1 MYKIGMLCKHF
12 KGDTLQDKN
21 IYQIQRL
28 NVDGISIL
36 GTDIIYTG
44 DHENIETVHNLVVY
58 SNIFQ
63 PDKTFAREYEDLAS
77 KLSIEKQDQFHQLYR
92 VQPLTEEEINEIQ
105 TETFIQ
111 KKKQMYKS

>member
-1 MYKIGMLCKHF
+1 MYEIGMLCKHF
-12 KGDTLQDKN
+12 KGTTLQDKN
-21 IYQIQRL
+21 IYRIENL
-28 NVDGISIL
+28 NVEGISIL

-44 DHENIETVHNLVVY
+44 DCENIETTHNLVVY

-63 PDKTFAREYEDLAS
+63 TDKIFAREYEDLVS
-77 KLSIEKQDQFHQLYR
+77 ELSIEKQDQFHQLYR

>member
-1 MYKIGMLCKHF
+1 MYQIGMLCKHF
-12 KGDTLQDKN
+12 KGNTLQDKN
-21 IYQIQRL
+21 IYRIENL

-44 DHENIETVHNLVVY
+44 DSEDLKNVHNLVIY

-63 PDKTFAREYEDLAS
+63 SDKTFAREYTDLAFELP
-77 KLSIEKQDQFHQLYR
+77 KEKQEQFHQLYR

-105 TETFIQ
+105 TEAFIQ
-111 KKKQMYKS
+111 KKKQMYKC

>member
-1 MYKIGMLCKHF
+1 MYEIGMLCKHF

-28 NVDGISIL
+28 NVEGISIL

-44 DHENIETVHNLVVY
+44 DCENIETTHNLVVY

-63 PDKTFAREYEDLAS
+63 PDKIFAREYEDLVS